1 MSNATVRAN
10 ARAMPEATNR
20 RAVLGSMLVAG
31 AAVATAL
38 PGVVIAAA
46 QSPALSAI
54 DRRVLDLWNR
64 RSIMRTALER
74 ISDEARAAEAQ
85 MPAWARS
92 GPKYVLAKSE
102 IFVPGVDGA
111 GSDVG
116 WPEVVDV
123 HQQPVDRLGRILARP
138 NVEDLYNQFH
148 ADVRVNRDEARLKLT
163 RALIAHDERLK
174 QQRAEE
180 DRVGY
185 SRLTARAEG
194 VWPKVFDI
202 EKAIRKH
209 AEASV
214 LAVAA
219 SLVIGIHAD
228 DEEENVLAAYRAALR
243 ALRPQLVGA
252 IAADADRVLAE
263 KYEEAA

>member
-1 MSNATVRAN
+1 M
-10 ARAMPEATNR
+10 
-20 RAVLGSMLVAG
+20 
-31 AAVATAL
+31 
-38 PGVVIAAA
+38 
-46 QSPALSAI
+46 
-54 DRRVLDLWNR
+54 
-64 RSIMRTALER
+64 
-74 ISDEARAAEAQ
+74 
-85 MPAWARS
+85 
-92 GPKYVLAKSE
+92 
-102 IFVPGVDGA
+102 PGVDGA
-111 GSDVG
+111 GGDVG

-219 SLVIGIHAD
+219 SLVIGIQAD